1 MSSPPANHSL
11 SCTAQQQSPSDGPGL
26 ARPGWA
32 LTAVGLVRLV
42 LAVVVAVAAPAQVH
56 ALAAAAGE
64 LGLGAEGRPG
74 RGRGLGGAT
83 AATQLG
89 CLVRAVVAVQLAVAD
104 PALGD
109 AGAVVAAAAKLSGPA
124 GRLGAAPLVAA
135 VAAVVVAV
143 THEHGG
149 QARAVAALELMRG
162 AHCSGQTARS
172 VGRATRPCH
181 PGGGPGTATLPAAAQ
196 KLTGCNLALVGGHE
210 GGPGRRGSAMGWG

>member
-1 MSSPPANHSL
+1 MRSPPASHSL

-42 LAVVVAVAAPAQVH
+42 LAVVVTVAAPAQVH
-56 ALAAAAGE
+56 ALATAAGE

-74 RGRGLGGAT
+74 RGCGRGLGGAT

-89 CLVRAVVAVQLAVAD
+89 RLVRAVIAVQLAVAD

-109 AGAVVAAAAKLSGPA
+109 AGAVVTATAKLSGPA

-135 VAAVVVAV
+135 VTAVVVTV
-143 THEHGG
+143 THEHSG
-149 QARAVAALELMRG
+149 QA
-162 AHCSGQTARS
+162 
-172 VGRATRPCH
+172 
-181 PGGGPGTATLPAAAQ
+181 
-196 KLTGCNLALVGGHE
+196 
-210 GGPGRRGSAMGWG
+210 